1 MIPRWFLVATAVA
14 AVVGTATWL
23 RAAYLRYRTVRKI
36 DPAAADL
43 RLLSGGAIAHD
54 LHTAGLY
61 GAVALT
67 CSLVA
72 ITRDATGWYFLGA
85 IVVPVVVGVWLG
97 RYVRR
102 DARLTEQRM
111 RVEQRAMEMLAQ
123 TDTAPARWAER
134 LAPAEL
140 PATPGYE
147 VGTVHEAVTGVMSGD
162 LVDVFFL
169 PSGRL
174 CCVVGDVSGHDVE
187 ASITALQTKFLLRS
201 YLRRFR
207 DPGQALEELNRQV
220 SDYERPE
227 EFVSLCVLIFDDE
240 VGTLRYAS
248 AGHPPAWLSHEREL
262 TALKATGPVLMM
274 DPAARFW
281 SREVPFTEGDVVVAL
296 SDGIVESRSGNQMF
310 GDERIAAVVRRSD
323 GDAPQEL
330 CQALVDAAR
339 EFASAA
345 ISDDITVLAV
355 RRTTA

>member
-1 MIPRWFLVATAVA
+1 VIARWFLVAVA
-14 AVVGTATWL
+14 AVAVVGAVSWL

-54 LHTAGLY
+54 VHTAGLY
-61 GAVALT
+61 LAVALPVG
-67 CSLVA
+67 LVA
-72 ITRDATGWYFLGA
+72 LTRDPEAWYFVGA
-85 IVVPVVVGVWLG
+85 VVLPVVVSLWLS

-111 RVEQRAMEMLAQ
+111 RVEQRALEMLAQ

-134 LAPAEL
+134 LAPAEM

-147 VGTVHEAVTGVMSGD
+147 IGTVHEAVSGVMSGD
-162 LVDVFFL
+162 LVDVFHL

-227 EFVSLCVLIFDDE
+227 EFVSLCVLIFDAE
-240 VGTLRYAS
+240 AGTVRYAS
-248 AGHPPAWLSHEREL
+248 AGHPPAWLCHEREVS
-262 TALKATGPVLMM
+262 ALKATGPVLMM
-274 DPAARFW
+274 DPDAKFL
-281 SREVPFTEGDVVVAL
+281 SRERPFADGDLVVAL
-296 SDGIVESRSGNQMF
+296 SDGVAESRSGNQFF
-310 GDERIAAVVRRSD
+310 GDERIAAVVRRFD
-323 GDAPQEL
+323 GAPAQEVCQEL
-330 CQALVDAAR
+330 VHAAQ
-339 EFASAA
+339 EFASAP

-355 RRTTA
+355 RRV